1 MNIYS
6 WYGSQ
11 LIEAVNDQP
20 NLMYHIL
27 REFQHQIFDTN
38 NNNNNNNK
46 TKEEET
52 IDIEEEASIVK
63 GNEQQKQQKRPRI

>member
-1 MNIYS
+1 MKGDSTFLTKFYPVPLHH
-6 WYGSQ
+6 WHRC
-11 LIEAVNDQP
+11 VP
-20 NLMYHIL
+20 
-27 REFQHQIFDTN
+27 REFQHQIFDTD
-38 NNNNNNNK
+38 NNNNNK